1 MSNLEVV
8 AIPAENT
15 VLSISDSALT
25 TFTQIANI
33 LDVEPPGGVVASVS
47 TTGLNSATKTS
58 RPGKIPDSG
67 SIAFRIAYNPNQ
79 ATHQTLTG
87 LLAVPAIR
95 KFKVVYNDGDTTPAN
110 DQFLG
115 YITEFKPD
123 KAEDEKNIEAD
134 LTVVITGAV
143 TRTPGTP

>member
-79 ATHQTLTG
+79 ATHPALTR
-87 LLAVPAIR
+87 LTAPPAIR
-95 KFKVVYNDGDTTPAN
+95 KFKV
-110 DQFLG
+110 
-115 YITEFKPD
+115 
-123 KAEDEKNIEAD
+123 
-134 LTVVITGAV
+134 
-143 TRTPGTP
+143 